1 MDKLNNDFYNALDY
15 ERSMFGKT
23 DIFYE
28 KWIKNI
34 LYASYPWNLMEIN
47 LSRWDWNTP
56 EGRTKQMSD
65 IDITIDV
72 DVKSGQIKNHYNI
85 SEKFR
90 TDDYGDMFI
99 ELYSKYPNVKGW
111 GPTTEADLIFYH
123 TPKNLYYID
132 AKDIK
137 SVSNDIMNTIFAFTL
152 TTETKYYEEG
162 DLIFDTSGS
171 DIGRVLRCH
180 RVAVDEIKIFYSYDV
195 ESNVNTFKRLQ
206 AKEIELYKI
215 PKYSVYPCNI
225 VYTIDQ

>member
-99 ELYSKYPNVKGW
+99 ELYSKYPNVNGW

-137 SVSNDIMNTIFAFTL
+137 RVSNDIMNTININHLNDEMVEWGTNR
-152 TTETKYYEEG
+152 TEREYNGFHLDFIKVPTYVNDKKLWTG
-162 DLIFDTSGS
+162 
-171 DIGRVLRCH
+171 IGVCIQWDVLRKLN
-180 RVAVDEIKIFYSYDV
+180 VKYEKIDKNF
-195 ESNVNTFKRLQ
+195 VNSL
-206 AKEIELYKI
+206 
-215 PKYSVYPCNI
+215 
-225 VYTIDQ
+225 